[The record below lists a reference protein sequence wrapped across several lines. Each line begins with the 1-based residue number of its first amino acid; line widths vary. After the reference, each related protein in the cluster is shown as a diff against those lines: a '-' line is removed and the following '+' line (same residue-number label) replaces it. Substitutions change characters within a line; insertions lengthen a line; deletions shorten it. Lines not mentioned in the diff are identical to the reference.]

1 LFRDSGGA
9 IQTAWIDQNPWLT
22 AHPPLSLLLSQ
33 SQSQWQWQWQSQSQ
47 WQWQW
52 QWQWQPLPS
61 QRRESVGPIPKWYP
75 LPAGGGSARNQHKP
89 YRLVAWSAVL
99 GEGVINVHR
108 ARQGGDRSLARPF
121 QARWLARLRML

>member
-33 SQSQWQWQWQSQSQ
+33 SQWLPLPL
-47 WQWQW
+47 
-52 QWQWQPLPS
+52 PLPS
-61 QRRESVGPIPKWYP
+61 QRRASVGPIPKWYP

-108 ARQGGDRSLARPF
+108 ARQGGDRSLARPC

>member
-22 AHPPLSLLLSQ
+22 PHPPLSLLLSQ
-33 SQSQWQWQWQSQSQ
+33 SQSQSQPQPQSQSQSQ
-47 WQWQW
+47 WL
-52 QWQWQPLPS
+52 PLP
-61 QRRESVGPIPKWYP
+61 QRRASVGPIPKWYP

-99 GEGVINVHR
+99 GEGVINDHR
-108 ARQGGDRSLARPF
+108 ARQGGDRSLSGPR
-121 QARWLARLRML
+121 QTRWLARLRML